1 MRKNYNQEETQQKC
15 HQVSEPVVAYGTETN
30 VNTLK
35 QQPSSRERIMAS
47 TMSVDEYFDELSPR
61 LDDAET
67 MSIEDARAM
76 TLAAVREEYVNL
88 FGF

>member
-15 HQVSEPVVAYGTETN
+15 QQVSEPVVAYGSETN

-76 TLAAVREEYVNL
+76 TLAAVREEYAQL
-88 FGF
+88 

>member
-1 MRKNYNQEETQQKC
+1 MRKKINQEETQKEC
-15 HQVSEPVVAYGTETN
+15 NQVSEPVVAYGSQTK

-76 TLAAVREEYVNL
+76 TLAAVREEYAQL
-88 FGF
+88 